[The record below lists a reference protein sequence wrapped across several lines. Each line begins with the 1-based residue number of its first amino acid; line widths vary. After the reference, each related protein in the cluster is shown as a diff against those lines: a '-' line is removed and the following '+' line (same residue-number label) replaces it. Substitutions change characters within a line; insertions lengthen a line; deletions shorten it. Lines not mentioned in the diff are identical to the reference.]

1 MQRSPQ
7 QLPAK
12 QLGLRMGACMIPD
25 QRKRETQFPQG
36 EDAFFLSA
44 KGRGF
49 GVADGVGGW
58 SLKGIDSGALAR
70 SLMHTAQA
78 YFDGQSLADLNRAL
92 EFAER
97 ESIQAGLMGTSTVC
111 AACLGEGNTLH
122 TTLVGDSGFVLLRK
136 QNRRPDGSFLAGDW
150 RSAPRAHPWKVV
162 YKSQEQQHS
171 FNLPFQ
177 LGLNSRTTVKRHAM
191 SMTLPLFSGDVVVL
205 GTDGLFDNVWLK
217 ELCHLLNALPE
228 SELADASG
236 LAHTLAHTAVE
247 QSRMDT
253 KRSPYSTLA
262 ARFGYD
268 TASAGGKQD
277 DVTVVVGL
285 VD

>member
-1 MQRSPQ
+1 MQRSLQ
-7 QLPAK
+7 HPAK

-25 QRKRETQFPQG
+25 QRKRETKFPQG
-36 EDAFFLSA
+36 EDAFFLST

-70 SLMHTAQA
+70 SLMHTAQT
-78 YFDGQSLADLNRAL
+78 YFDSQSLVDLNLAL

-97 ESIQAGLMGTSTVC
+97 ESIQAGLMGTSTMC
-111 AACLGEGNTLH
+111 AACLGEGNILH
-122 TTLVGDSGFVLLRK
+122 TTLVGDSGFVLLRR
-136 QNRRPDGSFLAGDW
+136 QNRRPDGTFLAGDW
-150 RSAPRAHPWKVV
+150 RPAPPALYPWKVV

-191 SMTLPLFSGDVVVL
+191 SMTLPLFSGDVVIL

-217 ELCHLLNALPE
+217 ELCHLLNSLPA

-236 LAHTLAHTAVE
+236 LAHTLAHKAVE
-247 QSRMDT
+247 QSRLDE

-268 TASAGGKQD
+268 TASTGGKQD

-285 VD
+285 ID